1 MKSKFVLRSS
11 SFRCLGRKYAWR
23 YTGARISSQVFDVAS
38 PGPYARTVFEYF
50 GKQKHFPFFMLFSLS
65 LTWDPMEGKFQ
76 YVTPPTNGS
85 QKFSDFLNFL
95 LNGPH
100 KTTFGICDILTI
112 VFPFR

>member
-1 MKSKFVLRSS
+1 
-11 SFRCLGRKYAWR
+11 
-23 YTGARISSQVFDVAS
+23 
-38 PGPYARTVFEYF
+38 
-50 GKQKHFPFFMLFSLS
+50 
-65 LTWDPMEGKFQ
+65 MEGKFQ